1 MEENM
6 KKAFGRLLI
15 ILALSGFSFAVLM
28 LMVNYMTLA
37 TAVWKM
43 ANPATI
49 SADYY
54 HFKASY
60 MYNCI
65 NEKVDAKMFPIMA
78 ALLGLIVFWRVGKR
92 LAMLLHKTPDVED
105 SSRWATEKEIKKM
118 FCKVDSNNLSAA
130 KKSGII
136 LYRKGRFL
144 YVDTETINSL
154 IIGTTRSGK
163 GQTFVLP
170 MIRVLSQGQQRQS
183 MILNDPKGE
192 LLENA
197 YKMLISAGYKVVVLN
212 FRDTNFSSLWN
223 PLAPI
228 IKEFVAAQNSEE
240 KDVSK
245 VSELIGELAGVFT
258 DNPKSDPIW
267 PTSAKSLLSAMI
279 WFLLSAGYENDCLD
293 KLNLYSVYNF
303 FLEFGVK
310 NDVEMI
316 NGQPIK
322 VNALDKLFQQLP
334 IGAPAKLAYST
345 SNFATGDM
353 RSSIFSTLANNLEIF
368 SDTGIAKLTSGNE
381 IDFEDLT
388 NPQKPCAIFMVVPD
402 EKVNRHVLASL
413 FVNQCYSAL
422 VDLASGFPGQKLP
435 QRIQFILDEF
445 GNMVRIP
452 AMDVKLTVCL
462 GRNILFNL
470 FVQDLNQLQTKY
482 QDSSKTLRSNCG
494 NLVYINSIDKDTNEY
509 ISDVLGSNNIEYDTY
524 SGSLDESLSHQNVNI
539 KSRKLKTAAEL
550 SVLKFGEAITKRQR
564 CYPIITRFKPFY
576 KLKIPVTPIAEIMG
590 GRKRKLTEW
599 MFPLEVLT
607 LPKLPKISKELQ
619 ALVALADEHTNK
631 NFSYYLS
638 EEQYGECKKLI
649 NNIVLMKVMSGAEVG
664 ALAEY
669 VKGLAG

>member
-1 MEENM
+1 M
-6 KKAFGRLLI
+6 KKAIGRLLI
-15 ILALSGFSFAVLM
+15 ILALSGFSFVFLM
-28 LMVNYMTLA
+28 LTVNYMTLVA
-37 TAVWKM
+37 AAWKM

-54 HFKASY
+54 NFKVSY
-60 MYNCI
+60 MYSCI
-65 NEKVDAKMFPIMA
+65 NEKVDTKMFPIMA
-78 ALLGLIVFWRVGKR
+78 LLLGLIVFWRIGKR
-92 LAMLLHKTPDVED
+92 LAMLFHKTPDIDD
-105 SSRWATEKEIKKM
+105 SSHWATEKEIRKTLYKI
-118 FCKVDSNNLSAA
+118 DSNNLGAA

-136 LYRKGRFL
+136 LYRKENFF

-183 MILNDPKGE
+183 MVLNDPKGE
-192 LLENA
+192 LLENS

-212 FRDTNFSSLWN
+212 IRDTNFSSLWN

-228 IKEFVAAQNSEE
+228 IEEFAEVQNSEE
-240 KDVSK
+240 KDVSR

-258 DNPKSDPIW
+258 DNPASDPIW

-279 WFLLSAGYENDCLD
+279 LFLLSAGYENDCLD

-303 FLEFGVK
+303 FLEFGAK
-310 NDVEMI
+310 NNIEMI
-316 NGQPIK
+316 NGRPVM

-334 IGAPAKLAYST
+334 VGAPAKLAYAT

-353 RSSIFSTLANNLEIF
+353 RSSIFSTLASSLEIF

-381 IDFEDLT
+381 IDFKDLI
-388 NPQKPCAIFMVVPD
+388 NPQKPCAIFMIVPD

-422 VDLASGFPGQKLP
+422 VDLANGFSGQKLP

-452 AMDVKLTVCL
+452 AMNVKLTVCL

-470 FVQDLNQLQTKY
+470 FVQDLDQLQTKY
-482 QDSSKTLRSNCG
+482 KDSSKTVRSNCG

-509 ISDVLGSNNIEYDTY
+509 FSGILGGRDIEYDTY
-524 SGSLDESLSHQNVNI
+524 SGSLDESLSHQNVNV
-539 KSRKLKTAAEL
+539 KSRQLKTAAEL
-550 SVLKFGEAITKRQR
+550 SVLEFGEAITKRQR
-564 CYPIITRFKPFY
+564 CYPILAKFEPFY
-576 KLKIPVTPIAEIMG
+576 KLKIPVTPIAEIMCR
-590 GRKRKLTEW
+590 RKRNLAEW
-599 MFPLEVLT
+599 LFPLEVLT
-607 LPKLPKISKELQ
+607 APTIPKELQ
-619 ALVALADEHTNK
+619 ALITLADEHTNK

-649 NNIVLMKVMSGAEVG
+649 NNIVLMKVMSGADVG
-664 ALAEY
+664 ILAEY